1 MQATKYIWFNGKLV
15 PWASAKIHVLSH
27 SLHYGTGAFEGI
39 RMYETDKGPAIF
51 HLKRHMERLIFSATA
66 LGMKLPYKLPELMKA
81 VVDTVRKNKLKSCY
95 IRPIAYF
102 GLGEVRVLPT
112 NCPVEVAVAAWPW
125 GAYLGDEPARIT
137 VVKTLRIHPQ
147 TLRVDAKITG
157 HYVNSMLAGREATS
171 RGFTEA
177 LQLDYEGNI
186 AEGPGENFFIVR
198 GKTITTPAL
207 GSILPGITR
216 ESVMT
221 LARDLG
227 YKVVER
233 AISLKD
239 ALSAD
244 ECFFTGTA
252 AEVTAIASIDNK
264 KMKKAKGSSTD
275 ADAYSIGPVT
285 KRIREEFLK
294 ITRGENPKYKKWL
307 TFVDEY

>member
-1 MQATKYIWFNGKLV
+1 MQATKYIWFNGKPV
-15 PWASAKIHVLSH
+15 PWAKAKIHVLSH

-39 RMYETDKGPAIF
+39 RMYETDNGPAIF
-51 HLKRHMERLIFSATA
+51 QLKSHMERLIFSAGT
-66 LGMKLPYKLPELMKA
+66 LGMKLPYSLDELMQA

-102 GLGEVRVLPT
+102 GFGEVRVLPT
-112 NCPVEVAVAAWPW
+112 NCPVEVAIAAWPW

-147 TLRVDAKITG
+147 TLRVDAKISG
-157 HYVNSMLAGREATS
+157 HYVNSMLAGREATN

-177 LQLDYEGNI
+177 LQLDYQGNI
-186 AEGPGENFFIVR
+186 AEGPGENFFIVN
-198 GKTITTPAL
+198 GKTISTPKL

-216 ESVMT
+216 ASVME
-221 LARDLG
+221 LARNLG

-233 AISLKD
+233 TISIKE
-239 ALSAD
+239 ALAAD

-252 AEVTAIASIDNK
+252 AEVTAISSIDNK
-264 KMKKAKGSSTD
+264 KMKKAN
-275 ADAYSIGPVT
+275 GPTT

-294 ITRGENPKYKKWL
+294 ITKGQNPKYKKWL
-307 TFVDEY
+307 TYVDSF

>member
-39 RMYETDKGPAIF
+39 RMYNTPEGPAIF
-51 HLKRHMERLIFSATA
+51 HLKRHMERLIFSAKS
-66 LGMKLPYKLPELMKA
+66 LGMKLPYTLPELMQA
-81 VVDTVRKNKLKSCY
+81 AVDTVSKNKLKSCY

-102 GLGEVRVLPT
+102 GFGEVRVLPT
-112 NCPVEVAVAAWPW
+112 NCPVEVAIAAWPW

-147 TLRVDAKITG
+147 TLRVNAKVSG
-157 HYVNSMLAGREATS
+157 HYVNSMLAGREATD

-186 AEGPGENFFIVR
+186 AEGPGENFFIVK
-198 GKTITTPAL
+198 GKTLTTPAL

-233 AISLKD
+233 TLTIKD

-264 KMKKAKGSSTD
+264 KMKNQN
-275 ADAYSIGPVT
+275 GPVT
-285 KRIREEFLK
+285 KQIREEFLK

-307 TFVDEY
+307 TFVNPVRGRGRSK

>member
-1 MQATKYIWFNGKLV
+1 MQATKYIWFNGKLI
-15 PWASAKIHVLSH
+15 PWKSAKIHVLSH

-51 HLKRHMERLIFSATA
+51 HLKRHMERLIFSAKS
-66 LGMKLPYKLPELMKA
+66 LGMKLPYTLNQLMQA
-81 VVDTVRKNKLKSCY
+81 AVDTVSKNKLKSCY
-95 IRPIAYF
+95 IRPIAFF
-102 GLGEVRVLPT
+102 GFGEVRVLPT
-112 NCPVEVAVAAWPW
+112 NCPVEVAIAAWPW

-147 TLRVDAKITG
+147 TLRVNAKVSG
-157 HYVNSMLAGREATS
+157 HYVNSMLAGREATE

-186 AEGPGENFFIVR
+186 AEGPGENFFIVK
-198 GKTITTPAL
+198 GKTLTTPAL

-233 AISLKD
+233 TLTIKD

-264 KMKKAKGSSTD
+264 KMRKAN
-275 ADAYSIGPVT
+275 GPVT
-285 KRIREEFLK
+285 KQIREEFLK
-294 ITRGENPKYKKWL
+294 ITKGQNPKYKKWL
-307 TFVDEY
+307 TFVNPVRGRGRSK

>member
-1 MQATKYIWFNGKLV
+1 
-15 PWASAKIHVLSH
+15 
-27 SLHYGTGAFEGI
+27 
-39 RMYETDKGPAIF
+39 MYETAKGPAIF
-51 HLKRHMERLIFSATA
+51 HLKRHMERLIFSAKT
-66 LGMKLPYKLPELMKA
+66 LGMKLPYSLDELMEA
-81 VVDTVRKNKLKSCY
+81 AVDTVRKNKLKSCY
-95 IRPIAYF
+95 IRPIAFYGF
-102 GLGEVRVLPT
+102 GEVRVLPT
-112 NCPVEVAVAAWPW
+112 NCPVEVAIAAWPW

-147 TLRVDAKITG
+147 TLAVKAKITG
-157 HYVNSMLAGREATS
+157 HYVNSMLAGREATD

-177 LQLDYEGNI
+177 LQLDYKGNI

-216 ESVMT
+216 ESVIT

-227 YKVVER
+227 YKVEDR
-233 AISLKD
+233 AISLKE
-239 ALSAD
+239 AFSAD

-252 AEVTAIASIDNK
+252 AEVTAIASMDNK
-264 KMKKAKGSSTD
+264 KMKKPN
-275 ADAYSIGPVT
+275 GPTT

-307 TFVDEY
+307 TFVNEY

>member
-1 MQATKYIWFNGKLV
+1 MKATKYIWFNGKLV

-39 RMYETDKGPAIF
+39 RMYETAKGPAIF
-51 HLKRHMERLIFSATA
+51 HLKRHMERLIFSAKT
-66 LGMKLPYKLPELMKA
+66 LGMKLPYSLDELMEA
-81 VVDTVRKNKLKSCY
+81 AVDTVRKNKLKSCY
-95 IRPIAYF
+95 IRPIAFYGF
-102 GLGEVRVLPT
+102 GEVRVLPT
-112 NCPVEVAVAAWPW
+112 NCPVEVATAAWPW

-147 TLRVDAKITG
+147 TLAVKAKITG
-157 HYVNSMLAGREATS
+157 HYVNSMLAGREATD

-177 LQLDYEGNI
+177 LQLDYKGNI

-216 ESVMT
+216 ESVIT

-227 YKVVER
+227 YKVEDR
-233 AISLKD
+233 AISLKE
-239 ALSAD
+239 AFSAD

-252 AEVTAIASIDNK
+252 AEVTAIASMDNK
-264 KMKKAKGSSTD
+264 KMKKPN
-275 ADAYSIGPVT
+275 GPTT

-307 TFVDEY
+307 TFVNEY

>member
-1 MQATKYIWFNGKLV
+1 MKATKYIWFNGKLV

-39 RMYETDKGPAIF
+39 RMYETAKGPAIF
-51 HLKRHMERLIFSATA
+51 HLKRHMERLIFSAKT
-66 LGMKLPYKLPELMKA
+66 LGMKLPYSLDELMEA
-81 VVDTVRKNKLKSCY
+81 AVDTVRKNKLKSCY
-95 IRPIAYF
+95 IRPIAFYGF
-102 GLGEVRVLPT
+102 GEVRVLPT
-112 NCPVEVAVAAWPW
+112 NCPVEVAIAAWPW

-147 TLRVDAKITG
+147 TLAVKAKITG
-157 HYVNSMLAGREATS
+157 HYVNSMLAGREATD

-177 LQLDYEGNI
+177 LQLDYKGNI

-216 ESVMT
+216 ESVIT

-227 YKVVER
+227 YKVEDR
-233 AISLKD
+233 AISLKE
-239 ALSAD
+239 AFSAD

-252 AEVTAIASIDNK
+252 AEVTAIASMDNK
-264 KMKKAKGSSTD
+264 KMKKPN
-275 ADAYSIGPVT
+275 GPTT

-307 TFVDEY
+307 TFVNEY

>member
-1 MQATKYIWFNGKLV
+1 MKATKYIWFNGKLV

-39 RMYETDKGPAIF
+39 RMYETAKGPAIF
-51 HLKRHMERLIFSATA
+51 HLKRHMERLIFSAKT
-66 LGMKLPYKLPELMKA
+66 LGMKLPYSLDELMEA
-81 VVDTVRKNKLKSCY
+81 AVDTVRKNKLKSCY
-95 IRPIAYF
+95 IRPIAFYGF
-102 GLGEVRVLPT
+102 GEVRVLPT
-112 NCPVEVAVAAWPW
+112 NCPVEVAIAAWPW

-147 TLRVDAKITG
+147 TLAVKAKITG
-157 HYVNSMLAGREATS
+157 HYVNSMLAGREATD

-177 LQLDYEGNI
+177 LQLDYKGNI

-216 ESVMT
+216 ESVIT

-227 YKVVER
+227 YKVEDR
-233 AISLKD
+233 AISLKE
-239 ALSAD
+239 AFSAD

-252 AEVTAIASIDNK
+252 AEVTAIASMDNK
-264 KMKKAKGSSTD
+264 KMKKPN
-275 ADAYSIGPVT
+275 GPTT
-285 KRIREEFLK
+285 KRIR
-294 ITRGENPKYKKWL
+294 
-307 TFVDEY
+307 

>member
-1 MQATKYIWFNGKLV
+1 MKATKYIWFNGKLV
-15 PWASAKIHVLSH
+15 SWASAKIHVLSH

-39 RMYETDKGPAIF
+39 RMYDTPKGPAIF
-51 HLKRHMERLIFSATA
+51 QLKRHMERLIFSAKS
-66 LGMKLPYKLPELMKA
+66 LGMDLPYTLDELMQA

-95 IRPIAYF
+95 IRPIAYYGF
-102 GLGEVRVLPT
+102 GEVRVLPT
-112 NCPVEVAVAAWPW
+112 NCPIEVAIAAWPW

-147 TLRVDAKITG
+147 TLNVKAKVAG
-157 HYVNSMLAGREATS
+157 HYVNSMLAGREATD

-177 LQLDYEGNI
+177 LQLDYTGNI
-186 AEGPGENFFIVR
+186 AEGPGENFFIVK
-198 GKTITTPAL
+198 GKTISTPKL

-216 ESVMT
+216 ASVME
-221 LARDLG
+221 LARNLG

-233 AISLKD
+233 TVSVKD

-264 KMKKAKGSSTD
+264 KMKTAN
-275 ADAYSIGPVT
+275 GPVT
-285 KRIREEFLK
+285 RQIREEFLK
-294 ITRGENPKYKKWL
+294 ITKGQNPKYKKWL
-307 TFVDEY
+307 TYVDEF